1 MDFAHD
7 DFDFVLSKSDIFKMM
22 ELEYSGDD
30 ISRDDY
36 KASFNRYSFKN
47 VKNMLI
53 FLYGVP
59 RLVNVSSTVECTN
72 TLVEIAE
79 RANIIYRTKMD
90 SEVDKNVRIALVCGS

>member
-1 MDFAHD
+1 MIYHGM
-7 DFDFVLSKSDIFKMM
+7 I
-22 ELEYSGDD
+22 
-30 ISRDDY
+30 IRP
-36 KASFNRYSFKN
+36 SFNRYNFKN

-90 SEVDKNVRIALVCGS
+90 SEVDKNVRIALVCGSWLFGLVTDNDSM